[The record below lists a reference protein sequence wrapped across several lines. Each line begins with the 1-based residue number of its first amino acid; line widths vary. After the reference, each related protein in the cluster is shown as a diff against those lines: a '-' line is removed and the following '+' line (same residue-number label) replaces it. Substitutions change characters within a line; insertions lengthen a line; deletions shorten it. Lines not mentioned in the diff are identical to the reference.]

1 MGFGSKWLGWIRWRI
16 SIAHFCVLLNGSP
29 SGFFQSSRD
38 LRQRDPLSPYLFI
51 LAMETLSRLHSRAK
65 EGGFIDG
72 FLIKERRDVGVEGNV
87 VKSKRRLPLCL
98 APYPKAA
105 WVITFNNIG
114 SRLKINLE
122 KSELIPVGNVP
133 NMKELAEVQ
142 GYKVGALPTTYL
154 SLLLDAPYKSF
165 KV

>member
-1 MGFGSKWLGWIRWRI
+1 MRI
-16 SIAHFCVLLNGSP
+16 EAC
-29 SGFFQSSRD
+29 
-38 LRQRDPLSPYLFI
+38 
-51 LAMETLSRLHSRAK
+51 
-65 EGGFIDG
+65 
-72 FLIKERRDVGVEGNV
+72 
-87 VKSKRRLPLCL
+87 
-98 APYPKAA
+98 
-105 WVITFNNIG
+105 

>member
-1 MGFGSKWLGWIRWRI
+1 MWVGAVVSDFQHAFMAGRQILYAILIANQATDSKLKDNLRGILCKLDIEKAYDHINWNSVLAVLKKMGFGSKWLGWIRWRI

-72 FLIKERRDVGVEGNV
+72 FLIKERRDVGVEV
-87 VKSKRRLPLCL
+87 SHLLFIDYHPHPL
-98 APYPKAA
+98 
-105 WVITFNNIG
+105 
-114 SRLKINLE
+114 
-122 KSELIPVGNVP
+122 
-133 NMKELAEVQ
+133 
-142 GYKVGALPTTYL
+142 
-154 SLLLDAPYKSF
+154 
-165 KV
+165 